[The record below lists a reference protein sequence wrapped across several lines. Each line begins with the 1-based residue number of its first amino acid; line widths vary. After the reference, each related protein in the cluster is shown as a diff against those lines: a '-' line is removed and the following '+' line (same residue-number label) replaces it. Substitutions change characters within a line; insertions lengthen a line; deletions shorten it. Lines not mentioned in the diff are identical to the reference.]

1 MKQIILGLLAVVS
14 LAACSNH
21 GKKVK
26 VDGTKGEMLY
36 KGEGVTEDDAKKT
49 GEFLKAAGYFNA
61 EKGST
66 VQVTK
71 EGDAYTLRF
80 VYDQKIYE
88 SMTGAEDAFKMM
100 AIKASQEVFGG
111 AKVNVALASKSMKDF
126 KTLPYDEAFAKSI
139 MAPEPAMNDTT
150 TTPVVHSDDDMPSDT
165 TQQ

>member
-1 MKQIILGLLAVVS
+1 MKQFLLGFLAVIS

-26 VDGTKGEMLY
+26 VDGTKGEVLY
-36 KGEGVTEDDAKKT
+36 KGEGVTEADAKKT
-49 GEFLKAAGYFNA
+49 GDFLKAEGYFSA

-80 VYDQKIYE
+80 VYDQKIFE
-88 SMTGAEDAFKMM
+88 SMPGAEDAFKMM
-100 AIKASQEVFGG
+100 AIKASKDIFGG

-126 KTLPYDEAFAKSI
+126 KNLPYDEALAKS
-139 MAPEPAMNDTT
+139 MEAPAPVAEDTTAAPE
-150 TTPVVHSDDDMPSDT
+150 VHADDMPADT
-165 TQQ
+165 TQH